1 MSRKQKI
8 VVVGFS
14 IMLAMFAA
22 APQVAGQQSATGWLA
37 LNVNPRT
44 AGVFVDDGYLGPAS
58 AGPYKVKAGERK
70 VRIEDPRYEVFLRT
84 ISILP
89 DKQNPLAGDLKPLAP
104 PTGPFGTLRVQGPD
118 KYAAVY
124 LNGKYVAYVGE
135 IDTSFKGLL
144 VNPGRYVVTIEPLSN
159 MPQSVEV
166 PIEKNKA
173 MRVWYK

>member
-14 IMLAMFAA
+14 IMLAMFTA

-70 VRIEDPRYEVFLRT
+70 VRIEDPRYEVFVQK

-89 DKQNPLAGDLKPLAP
+89 DRQNPLAGDLKPLAP
-104 PTGPFGTLRVQGPD
+104 PTGPFGELRVRCSD

-124 LNGKYVAYVGE
+124 LNDKYVAYVSE
-135 IDTSFKGLL
+135 INSVFKSLL
-144 VNPGRYVVTIEPLSN
+144 VNPGEYWVRIEPLSDIAHEEK
-159 MPQSVEV
+159 VT
-166 PIEKNKA
+166 IEANKLEK
-173 MRVWYK
+173 VGY